1 VGCDDA
7 CRTGCTHHL
16 PQRCGG
22 SSVER
27 VKRFVGDEELRLRN
41 ESGECGG
48 EHTFS
53 ATEVRNGSLEQ
64 RADGELVRRGVN
76 RLAHFARGDDPR
88 LQGEGGVIKEAREGG
103 GWRRPGRDQ
112 AEASEVRDGW
122 PRLATGGRRDEIDP
136 AHGELPAQ
144 LPRQE
149 GAEEPGEGEQEGA
162 LPRT

>member
-1 VGCDDA
+1 
-7 CRTGCTHHL
+7 
-16 PQRCGG
+16 
-22 SSVER
+22 
-27 VKRFVGDEELRLRN
+27 LRLRN

-48 EHTFS
+48 EHAFS
-53 ATEVRNGSLEQ
+53 TTQVRNRSLEQ

-76 RLAHFARGDDPR
+76 RLAHFARGNGAR
-88 LQGEGGVIKEAREGG
+88 LQGEGDVIEEAWECS
-103 GWRRPGRDQ
+103 GWRRAGRDQ
-112 AEASEVRDGW
+112 AEASEVCDGW

-136 AHGELPAQ
+136 AHGEFPAQ